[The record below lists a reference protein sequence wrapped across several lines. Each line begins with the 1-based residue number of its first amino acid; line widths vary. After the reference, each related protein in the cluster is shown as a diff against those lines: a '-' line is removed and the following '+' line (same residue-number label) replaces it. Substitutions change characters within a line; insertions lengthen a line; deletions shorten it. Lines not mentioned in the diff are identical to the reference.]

1 MGLPSGTLRLA
12 KLLVQ
17 DSPFTIYKFRFTIH
31 ALFLV
36 YSTMGVAA
44 GTQLGH
50 YEVCSLL
57 GAGGMGEVYLARDTR
72 LRRNV
77 ALKLFPSNLSLNKDR
92 LLRFEQEAY
101 AASALNHPNIL
112 TIYEIGEVNDARF
125 ISAEFIDGLTL
136 RQRMTST
143 QMDLTEVL
151 DTVVQVA
158 SALAAAHQAGIVHR
172 DIKPENIMVR
182 HDGYVKV
189 LDFGL
194 AKLTEYQHLV
204 SDSEAETIHAVKT
217 EPGIVMG
224 TVSYMSPEQARGL
237 EVDDR
242 TDMWSLGVVIYEM
255 VAGKAPFDGFTKSDV
270 IASILK
276 TEPLP
281 LTRFSQDVPAELQR
295 IVKKALRKDRGER
308 YQTVKDLV
316 LDLKN
321 LRREIETRSETIPFV
336 QQEVSSVAILPFRNL
351 TNDPAVS
358 FYEFSLAD
366 AVITELVRLHS
377 LVVRPSSAITKYLVQ
392 TKDPRE
398 AGRELKV
405 KAILAASFLHAASR
419 VRVTAQLI
427 DVSTG
432 DVIWGDR
439 IDSDA
444 SDIITVQDIIA
455 QRIVDGLHLKLSSDE
470 QIDLAGHATANAAAY
485 EEYLRGRDR
494 VGRYIYHTVADDD
507 FEAAIRHFRRAIEQ
521 DPNFA
526 LAHCA
531 IGGCY
536 TQRVLKGAGTSNDL
550 SRAREALE
558 RGLAL
563 DSRIVEARAYM
574 VAVNLAQGE
583 KQKARK
589 QIADLRLDAPNNA
602 GVHFVS
608 GVLHRLDGE
617 YDKALQS
624 FDRALSLNPGEG
636 VVISWSRARIFM
648 YQGRYDDALVEL
660 DRGTA
665 IEPNHSLHRAIRAQV
680 LLLRGDLT
688 DACELLQEVLL
699 SHPNMDGV
707 RPLFAQCLSAMGQH
721 DAARAQLTDRV
732 KEVALADHDVP
743 YWLAS
748 AYLMEGERDE
758 AFKWLERAISLGNE
772 NLPWFQ
778 SNPVW
783 QPLHDDRRFKELM
796 RRVEVGREQRKSIET
811 STDY

>member
-1 MGLPSGTLRLA
+1 MSVT
-12 KLLVQ
+12 
-17 DSPFTIYKFRFTIH
+17 
-31 ALFLV
+31 
-36 YSTMGVAA
+36 A

-57 GAGGMGEVYLARDTR
+57 GAGGMGEVYLAKDTR

-77 ALKLFPSNLSLNKDR
+77 ALKLLPPDLSLNKDR

-112 TIYEIGEVNDARF
+112 TIYEIGQANDIRF
-125 ISAEFIDGLTL
+125 IAAEFIDGVTL
-136 RQRMTST
+136 RQQMTGT
-143 QMDLTEVL
+143 QIELTEVL
-151 DTVVQVA
+151 DTMVQVA

-194 AKLTEYQHLV
+194 AKLTEYQRLV
-204 SDSEAETIHAVKT
+204 SDPEAATMHLVKT
-217 EPGIVMG
+217 EPGTVMG

-237 EVDDR
+237 EVDER
-242 TDMWSLGVVIYEM
+242 TDIWGLGVVIYEM
-255 VAGKAPFDGFTKSDV
+255 VAGKAPFDGLTKSDV

-281 LTRFSQDVPAELQR
+281 LSRFSQVPSELQR
-295 IVKKALRKDRGER
+295 IVKKALRKDRAER

-321 LRREIETRSETIPFV
+321 LRREIEGRNETEAFV

-366 AVITELVRLHS
+366 AVITELVRLRS
-377 LVVRPSSAITKYLVQ
+377 LVVRPSSAIAKYLGQ
-392 TKDPRE
+392 AKDPRE
-398 AGRELKV
+398 AGRELRV
-405 KAILAASFLHAASR
+405 NAVLAASFLNAASR
-419 VRVTAQLI
+419 VRVTAQLL

-432 DVIWGDR
+432 DVVWGDR

-455 QRIVDGLHLKLSSDE
+455 QRIVDGLHLTLSSDE

-494 VGRYIYHTVADDD
+494 VGRYIYHTVADEDIE
-507 FEAAIRHFRRAIEQ
+507 EAIKHFQRAVEQ

-531 IGGCY
+531 LGGCHM
-536 TQRVLKGAGTSNDL
+536 QRVLKGAGTSDDL
-550 SRAREALE
+550 ARAREALE

-563 DSRIVEARAYM
+563 DSRIVEARNYM
-574 VAVNLAQGE
+574 VFVNLAQGE

-589 QIADLRLDAPNNA
+589 LIADLRLEAPNNA
-602 GVHFVS
+602 GVYFVS
-608 GVLHRLDGE
+608 GVLDRLDGE
-617 YDKALQS
+617 YEKALQS
-624 FDRALSLNPGEG
+624 FDRALRLNPGEG
-636 VVISWSRARIFM
+636 VAISWSRARIFM
-648 YQGRYDDALVEL
+648 YQGRYDDALLEL
-660 DRGTA
+660 DRGAA
-665 IEPNHSLHRAIRAQV
+665 IEPNHPMIKVFRAQV
-680 LLLRGDLT
+680 LSLRGDSAA
-688 DACELLQEVLL
+688 ACELLREVLFN
-699 SHPNMDGV
+699 HPDMDGV
-707 RPLFAQCLSAMGQH
+707 RPLFAQYLSARGKREES
-721 DAARAQLTDRV
+721 RAQLTERV
-732 KEVALADHDVP
+732 KEAALADHDVP

-748 AYLMEGERDE
+748 AYAMDSEHDE
-758 AFKWLERAISLGNE
+758 AFKWLEKAISLGNE
-772 NLPWFQ
+772 NLPWFEA
-778 SNPVW
+778 NPIW
-783 QPLHDDRRFKELM
+783 QPLHDDPRFKELM
-796 RRVEVGREQRKSIET
+796 HRVEVGREQRKSIET
-811 STDY
+811 LADH